1 MSNLIKRFISEN
13 TGIII
18 RIDDIAENMNWQ
30 LMEKCEE
37 LFDKYN
43 IKPVLGVIPN
53 NKDEEL
59 LNYPKKEN
67 FWELV
72 RGWKRKGWEIS
83 MHGYSHVY
91 SQSTKK
97 KDYFGYGG
105 KSEFFGIELEKQ
117 ILKIKNGLEKF
128 DNEKIKIRTF
138 YAPNHTYDLNT
149 FKALKKC
156 NIRNIVDG
164 YGLMPY
170 EKDGLS
176 FIPQLFYKTLIL
188 PFGVQSTQ
196 IHLNYWEEKDFKN
209 FKNFIEKNQ
218 DKILS
223 FDQALSKVNNS
234 LFYKL
239 INFSLEKILK
249 LLRFFNK
256 TKD

>member
-72 RGWKRKGWEIS
+72 RGWERKGWEIS

-105 KSEFFGIELEKQ
+105 KSEFFGVELEKQ

-128 DNEKIKIRTF
+128 DSEKIKIRTF

-196 IHLNYWEEKDFKN
+196 IHLTIARKK
-209 FKNFIEKNQ
+209 IS
-218 DKILS
+218 KILRI
-223 FDQALSKVNNS
+223 LLKKIRIK
-234 LFYKL
+234 FYLL
-239 INFSLEKILK
+239 IRL
-249 LLRFFNK
+249 
-256 TKD
+256 

>member
-1 MSNLIKRFISEN
+1 MNYFKNSSGLLIRFDDISEN
-13 TGIII
+13 MKW
-18 RIDDIAENMNWQ
+18 EF
-30 LMEKCEE
+30 MEKCEV
-37 LFDKYN
+37 LFDEYN

-53 NKDEEL
+53 NKDREL
-59 LNYPKKEN
+59 LNYPIKEN

-72 RGWKRKGWEIS
+72 RGWKKKGWEIS

-105 KSEFFGIELEKQ
+105 KSEFFGVELEKQ

-128 DNEKIKIRTF
+128 DSEKIKIRTF

-176 FIPQLFYKTLIL
+176 FIPQLFYKILIL

-218 DKILS
+218 YKILS

-239 INFSLEKILK
+239 INLSLEKILK

>member
-72 RGWKRKGWEIS
+72 RDWKRKGWEIS

-97 KDYFGYGG
+97 KD
-105 KSEFFGIELEKQ
+105 L
-117 ILKIKNGLEKF
+117 GL
-128 DNEKIKIRTF
+128 
-138 YAPNHTYDLNT
+138 
-149 FKALKKC
+149 
-156 NIRNIVDG
+156 
-164 YGLMPY
+164 
-170 EKDGLS
+170 
-176 FIPQLFYKTLIL
+176 
-188 PFGVQSTQ
+188 
-196 IHLNYWEEKDFKN
+196 W
-209 FKNFIEKNQ
+209 Q
-218 DKILS
+218 D
-223 FDQALSKVNNS
+223 
-234 LFYKL
+234 
-239 INFSLEKILK
+239 
-249 LLRFFNK
+249 RCG
-256 TKD
+256 